1 MSLKRLLFVVFALLL
16 ALSFHCTRLAAQTM
30 TTGGIAGV
38 VTNPKNAVVP
48 NATVTLTSSA
58 KGTTQT
64 TTTSDT
70 GTYQFGL
77 LDPGSYTVT
86 VTMNGF
92 QRVSKV
98 VTVPLGQPVMVDFQL
113 SVKAKLPTERVGPS
127 LVETQN
133 GNLDIT
139 LSHQQVSQVPNPGND
154 MTYLA
159 QLAPGTIMNT
169 QVGTGNFSNYG
180 MPATSN
186 RFSLDGMDDNEPFL
200 NINNSGA
207 TRLLLGTNE
216 IQEVSIVSNGYTGTY
231 GEFAGA
237 AVNYVTSSG
246 GNRLHGNANYTWNS
260 RILNANDFFNNA
272 AGNPRPFDTAH
283 QWSASV
289 GGPLKKDKLFFF
301 FNTEGLRVLIPTSPL
316 VVTPSPQF
324 ETATITNL
332 INSGRSDVANFYQ
345 NSIFSVLNNA
355 PNANSALD
363 NQFHGQFT
371 NSSGQVVFTGD
382 GCGGFDFVTPPPNNF
397 IGSGAE
403 PCALGYRATASNFSH
418 EMQFAGRVDYIAGA
432 NDRVF
437 VRYQRDMGTQA
448 AYTDPINSVFN
459 VQSSQ
464 PEDQGQLEWSHSFG
478 PSMTNQFLVAG
489 QWYSAIFNTTNPT
502 SGTFPTTLALADG
515 TFFNTAG
522 SNPCANPPIGQFP
535 VLLGGR
541 GCVNP
546 QGRSTTQVQVSDDLS
561 TTFGRQTIKIGGQ
574 FRRVDVSDHDFGL
587 FQSGLLIVNTINDFY
602 NGGSTGDT
610 LTQSFPQSLD
620 QPIAYYTAGGYLEDD
635 WRWSKTLSFTFALR
649 AEHDSNPICRHLCFA
664 QLAAP
669 FDFVA
674 GITCTT
680 TTSGQQ
686 SCAGNNQLAL
696 AAIPYNQAIRVN
708 QLQALPAFQNVLLQP
723 RFGFAWQPFSTKSK
737 TVVRGGAG
745 IFYNLFPISL
755 VDNFAQNPPNDATF
769 VTTNESIVPAAS
781 ATGQSIFQDST
792 LTAAAF
798 QNGFVTGLTIGQIR
812 AQDPGFITGPNL
824 FTSEKLTN
832 VPRYYKW
839 DLEIQHQLGDAT
851 SVSIGYVGNRGKH
864 EPIID
869 NSVNAFGFGTLA
881 TQAPDPRFSGVT
893 TLYAG
898 GSSKYDG
905 GTVTLIHRLNGAW
918 GTGIV
923 QASYTYSHASD
934 EVSNGGVFPFSS
946 TSLVNPQD
954 PFNRH
959 GSYGPA
965 DYDARH
971 SVNVN
976 YVWELPIRR
985 LVGARF
991 SNRLTDGWELSG
1003 TVFAR
1008 SGFPYSVVDGTLS
1021 SSLAA
1026 NNYFSQVLPQFLGG
1040 ADTCHVTSSGPSCF
1054 APPNST
1060 PPSSCL
1066 LSPVAACEFNVGA
1079 EPGFTT
1085 SQRNIFRG
1093 PRYIDADAAVMK
1105 FTKIPGW
1112 ESARL
1117 GIGVQAFNVFNH
1129 PNFSLP
1135 VNNAASPNF
1144 GEILSTVSS
1153 PTSILGSQLGASS
1166 SARVLQLKA
1175 QFTF

>member
-1 MSLKRLLFVVFALLL
+1 MSLKRLLLVVFVLLP
-16 ALSFHCTRLAAQTM
+16 ALSLHCTRLAAQTM

-38 VTNPKNAVVP
+38 VTNPKNAPVP

-58 KGTTQT
+58 KGTAQT
-64 TTTSDT
+64 TTTSAT

-77 LDPGSYTVT
+77 LDPGAYTVT
-86 VTMNGF
+86 VDMNGF
-92 QRVSKV
+92 QQISKI

-113 SVKAKLPTERVGPS
+113 NVKARLATERVGPS
-127 LVETQN
+127 LIETQN
-133 GNLDIT
+133 GNLDTT
-139 LSHQQVSQVPNPGND
+139 LIRQQISQVPNPGND
-154 MTYLA
+154 LTYLA
-159 QLAPGTIMNT
+159 QLVPGTIMNT
-169 QVGTGNFSNYG
+169 EGGTGNFSNYG

-186 RFSLDGMDDNEPFL
+186 RFSLDGMDDNEPFE

-216 IQEVSIVSNGYTGTY
+216 IQEVSVVSNGYTGTY

-237 AVNYVTSSG
+237 AVNYITRSG

-272 AGNPRPFDTAH
+272 TGNPRPFDTAH
-283 QWSASV
+283 QWSASL
-289 GGPLKKDKLFFF
+289 GGPLQKNKLFFF

-332 INSGRSDVANFYQ
+332 TNSGRSDVATFYQ
-345 NSIFSVLNNA
+345 DQIFGTLNNA

-363 NQFHGQFT
+363 NQFPGQFT
-371 NSSGQVVFTGD
+371 SNTGQVIPTGD
-382 GCGGFDFVTPPPNNF
+382 GCGGFNLNPTFY
-397 IGSGAE
+397 GSGAQ

-418 EMQFAGRVDYIAGA
+418 ELQFAGRADYIVGGK
-432 NDRVF
+432 DRVF
-437 VRYQRDMGTQA
+437 IRYQRDMGTQA
-448 AYTDPINSVFN
+448 TYTDPISSTFN
-459 VQSSQ
+459 VQSSL
-464 PEDQGQLEWSHSFG
+464 PEDQGQWEWAHSFG
-478 PSMTNQFLVAG
+478 PVTANQFLVAG
-489 QWYSAIFNTTNPT
+489 QSYSAVYNTKNPT
-502 SGTFPTTLALADG
+502 SGIFPTTLALADG

-522 SNPCANPPIGQFP
+522 PNPCANPPIGQGFP

-541 GCVNP
+541 DCVNP

-561 TTFGRQTIKIGGQ
+561 TTFGRHTIKIGGQ
-574 FRRVDVSDHDFGL
+574 FRRVDVSDHGFGSL
-587 FQSGLLIVNTINDFY
+587 QSGLLVVNTINDFY

-620 QPIAYYTAGGYLEDD
+620 EPIAYYTTGGYLEDD
-635 WRWSKTLSFTFALR
+635 VRWSSTLNFTFALR
-649 AEHDSNPICRHLCFA
+649 VEHDSNPICRHLCFA
-664 QLAAP
+664 RLAAP
-669 FDFVA
+669 FNFVA
-674 GITCTT
+674 GINCTT
-680 TTSGQQ
+680 TTSGSQT
-686 SCAGNNQLAL
+686 CAGSNQAQLL
-696 AAIPYNQAIRVN
+696 NVPYNQAIVTN
-708 QLQALPAFQNVLLQP
+708 QLQALPGLQNVLFQP
-723 RFGFAWQPFSTKSK
+723 RFSFAWQPLGTASK

-745 IFYNLFPISL
+745 IFYNMFPVSL

-769 VTTNESIVPAAS
+769 VSKNDFIVPS
-781 ATGQSIFQDST
+781 TSTTGSSIFGDST
-792 LTAAAF
+792 NTATAF
-798 QNGFVTGLTIGQIR
+798 QNGFLTGETFATIQ
-812 AQDPGFITGPNL
+812 ANDPGFTSPNL

-839 DLEIQHQLGDAT
+839 DLEIQRQLGDAT
-851 SVSIGYVGNRGKH
+851 SISIGYMGNRGKH

-881 TQAPDPRFSGVT
+881 AQAPDPRFTGVT

-905 GTVTLIHRLNGAW
+905 GTVTLIHRLTGAW

-934 EVSNGGVFPFSS
+934 EVSNGGFFPFSS
-946 TSLVNPQD
+946 SSLLNPQD
-954 PFNRH
+954 PFNTQ
-959 GSYGPA
+959 GNYGPA

-976 YVWELPIRR
+976 YVWQLPVRR

-1026 NNYFSQVLPQFLGG
+1026 NNNYFSQVIPQFLGG
-1040 ADTCHVTSSGPSCF
+1040 ADTCHVTSAGPNCF
-1054 APPNST
+1054 
-1060 PPSSCL
+1060 SS
-1066 LSPVAACEFNVGA
+1066 AAEFNVGG

-1085 SQRNIFRG
+1085 GQKNIFRG
-1093 PRYIDADAAVMK
+1093 PRYIDADAALMK

-1129 PNFSLP
+1129 PNFGLP

-1144 GEILSTVSS
+1144 GEILSTVGS

>member
-1 MSLKRLLFVVFALLL
+1 MSLKRLLLVVFVLLP
-16 ALSFHCTRLAAQTM
+16 ALSLHCTRLAAQTM

-38 VTNPKNAVVP
+38 VSNPKNAVVP

-64 TTTSDT
+64 TATSDT

-86 VTMNGF
+86 VDMNGF
-92 QRVSKV
+92 QQISKI

-113 SVKAKLPTERVGPS
+113 NVKAKLPTERVGPS

-133 GNLDIT
+133 GNLDTT
-139 LSHQQVSQVPNPGND
+139 LTRQQISQVPNQGND

-169 QVGTGNFSNYG
+169 QGRTGNFSNYG

-186 RFSLDGMDDNEPFL
+186 RFSLNGMDDNEPFV

-237 AVNYVTSSG
+237 GVNYVTRSG
-246 GNRLHGNANYTWNS
+246 GNRLHGDANYTWNS

-272 AGNPRPFDTAH
+272 TGNPRPFDTAH
-283 QWSASV
+283 QWSGSV
-289 GGPLKKDKLFFF
+289 GGSLEKNKLFFF

-324 ETATITNL
+324 ENATITNL
-332 INSGRSDVANFYQ
+332 IDSGRSDVAAFYQ
-345 NSIFSVLNNA
+345 NQIFGTLNSA

-363 NQFHGQFT
+363 TQVAGQFT
-371 NSSGQVVFTGD
+371 NSSGQVIQTGD
-382 GCGGFDFVTPPPNNF
+382 GCGAFSLNSEFNIQGGD
-397 IGSGAE
+397 E

-432 NDRVF
+432 KDRVF
-437 VRYQRDMGTQA
+437 IRYQRDTGTQA
-448 AYTDPINSVFN
+448 TYTDPINSAFN

-464 PEDQGQLEWSHSFG
+464 PEDQGQLEWAHSFG
-478 PSMTNQFLVAG
+478 PAMTNQFLVAG
-489 QWYSAIFNTTNPT
+489 QWYSAVFNAG
-502 SGTFPTTLALADG
+502 SAAASTFPTTLALADG

-522 SNPCANPPIGQFP
+522 PNPCANAPIGQGP
-535 VLLGGR
+535 VLLGGQD
-541 GCVNP
+541 CVNP
-546 QGRSTTQVQVSDDLS
+546 QGRSTTQVQISDDLAR
-561 TTFGRQTIKIGGQ
+561 TFGRQTIKIGGE

-587 FQSGLLIVNTINDFY
+587 LQSGLLIVNTINDFY

-610 LTQSFPQSLD
+610 LTQSFPQSLNE
-620 QPIAYYTAGGYLEDD
+620 PIAYYTAGGYLEDD
-635 WRWSKTLSFTFALR
+635 WRWSKTLSFTFAVR

-669 FDFVA
+669 FNVVA

-686 SCAGNNQLAL
+686 TCSGNNQAQLL
-696 AAIPYNQAIRVN
+696 NVPYNQAIKVN
-708 QLQALPAFQNVLLQP
+708 QLQALPGFQNVLLQP
-723 RFGFAWQPFSTKSK
+723 RFGFAWQPFGTEGK

-745 IFYNLFPISL
+745 IFYNMFPVSL

-792 LTAAAF
+792 NTATAF
-798 QNGFVTGLTIGQIR
+798 QNGFVTGLTIGQIQ
-812 AQDPGFITGPNL
+812 AQDPGFTTGPNL
-824 FTSEKLTN
+824 FTSEAQTN

-839 DLEIQHQLGDAT
+839 DLEIQRQLGDAT

-881 TQAPDPRFSGVT
+881 AQAPDPRFSGVT

-905 GTVTLIHRLNGAW
+905 GTVALIHRLNGAW

-934 EVSNGGVFPFSS
+934 ETSNGGVFPFSS
-946 TSLVNPQD
+946 TSLMNPQD
-954 PFNRH
+954 PFNTQ

-976 YVWELPIRR
+976 YVWELPLRR

-1003 TVFAR
+1003 AVFAR
-1008 SGFPYSVVDGTLS
+1008 GGFPYSVVDGTLS
-1021 SSLAA
+1021 SSLVA
-1026 NNYFSQVLPQFLGG
+1026 NNYFSQVIPQFLGG
-1040 ADTCHVTSSGPSCF
+1040 PHTCQVTSAGPSCF
-1054 APPNST
+1054 AGAS
-1060 PPSSCL
+1060 
-1066 LSPVAACEFNVGA
+1066 EFNVGA

-1085 SQRNIFRG
+1085 GQRNIFRG

-1105 FTKIPGW
+1105 FTRIPGW

-1129 PNFSLP
+1129 PNFGLP

-1144 GEILSTVSS
+1144 GEILSTVGS

>member
-1 MSLKRLLFVVFALLL
+1 MSLKRLLFVVFALLMAL
-16 ALSFHCTRLAAQTM
+16 AFNFRRVAAQTM

-48 NATVTLTSSA
+48 NATVTLTSGA

-86 VTMNGF
+86 VTMTGF
-92 QRVSKV
+92 QPASKE
-98 VTVPLGQPVMVDFQL
+98 VTVPLGQPVMVDFEL

-127 LVETQN
+127 LIEREN

-139 LSHQQVSQVPNPGND
+139 LTHQQVQQVPNPGND

-169 QVGTGNFSNYG
+169 QGGTGNFSNYG

-186 RFSLDGMDDNEPFL
+186 RFSLNGMTDNEPFV

-216 IQEVSIVSNGYTGTY
+216 VQEVNIVSNGYTGNY

-237 AVNYVTSSG
+237 TINYVTSSG
-246 GNRLHGNANYTWNS
+246 GNRVHGNVNYGWNS

-272 AGNPRPFDTAH
+272 TATARPFDTAH
-283 QWSASV
+283 QWSASL

-316 VVTPSPQF
+316 VVLPSPQF

-332 INSGRSDVANFYQ
+332 QNSGRPDVANFYQ
-345 NSIFSVLNNA
+345 GAIFGNLNNA

-363 NQFHGQFT
+363 NQFPGQFT
-371 NSSGQVVFTGD
+371 DVNNQVVPTGD
-382 GCGGFDFVTPPPNNF
+382 GCGAFNQNPLFF
-397 IGSGAE
+397 GSGAQ
-403 PCALGYRATASNFSH
+403 PCALGFRASARNFTH
-418 EMQFAGRVDYIAGA
+418 EMQFAGRVDYIAGP

-448 AYTDPINSVFN
+448 TYTDPINSAFN

-464 PEDQGQLEWSHSFG
+464 PEDQGQLEWTHAFG
-478 PSMTNQFLVAG
+478 PSTANQFLLAG
-489 QWYSAIFNTTNPT
+489 QWYSAVFNTANATG
-502 SGTFPTTLALADG
+502 GTFPTTLGLADG

-522 SNPCANPPIGQFP
+522 PNPCANPPIGPGFP
-535 VLLGGR
+535 LLLGGR

-561 TTFGRQTIKIGGQ
+561 KTFGRQTIKIGGQ
-574 FRRVDVSDHDFGL
+574 FRRVDVSDHDFGTL
-587 FQSGLLIVNTINDFY
+587 QSGLLIVNTINDFY
-602 NGGSTGDT
+602 NGGATGDT
-610 LTQSFPQSLD
+610 FTQSFPHSLN

-635 WRWSKTLSFTFALR
+635 WRWSKTLSFTVALR
-649 AEHDSNPICRHLCFA
+649 VEHDSNPICRHLCFA
-664 QLAAP
+664 QLVAP
-669 FDFVA
+669 FNAVA
-674 GITCTT
+674 GVSCTPNADGSQTCGGTR
-680 TTSGQQ
+680 Q
-686 SCAGNNQLAL
+686 SFLL
-696 AAIPYNQAIRVN
+696 TVPYNQAINVN
-708 QLQALPAFQNVLLQP
+708 KLQALPGFQNILLQP
-723 RFGFAWQPFSTKSK
+723 RVGFAWQPFGTEGK

-745 IFYNLFPISL
+745 IFYNLFPVSV

-769 VTTNESIVPAAS
+769 VSRNDFIVPAENAIGS
-781 ATGQSIFQDST
+781 SIFQDSAST
-792 LTAAAF
+792 NTAF
-798 QNGFVTGLTIGQIR
+798 QNGFLTGETLGTIQSN
-812 AQDPGFITGPNL
+812 DPAFTPPNI
-824 FTSEKLTN
+824 FTSEAQTK

-839 DLEIQHQLGDAT
+839 SLGIQRQLGQTT
-851 SVSIGYVGNRGKH
+851 SVSVNYVGNRGAH
-864 EPIID
+864 EPVLD
-869 NSVNAFGFGTLA
+869 NSANAFGFGNLPA
-881 TQAPDPRFSGVT
+881 QSADPRFTGVT
-893 TLYAG
+893 ILYSG
-898 GSSKYDG
+898 GNSKYDG
-905 GTVTLIHRLNGAW
+905 GTVTLIHRLNGTW

-934 EVSNGGVFPFSS
+934 EVSNGGFFPFSS
-946 TSLVNPQD
+946 TSVLNPQD
-954 PFNRH
+954 PFNTH
-959 GSYGPA
+959 GNYGPA

-971 SVNVN
+971 SVNAN
-976 YVWELPIRR
+976 FVWQLPIRR
-985 LVGARF
+985 LTGARGP
-991 SNRLTDGWELSG
+991 NRLTDGWELSG

-1008 SGFPYSVVDGTLS
+1008 SGFPYTVVDGMLS
-1021 SSLAA
+1021 SQLAGS
-1026 NNYFSQVLPQFLGG
+1026 NNYFSQVSPTFLGG
-1040 ADTCHVTSSGPSCF
+1040 PHTCQVTSAGPSCF
-1054 APPNST
+1054 GS
-1060 PPSSCL
+1060 
-1066 LSPVAACEFNVGA
+1066 AAEFNVGG

-1085 SQRNIFRG
+1085 GQRNIFRG
-1093 PRYIDADAAVMK
+1093 PDYINIDAALMK
-1105 FTKIPGW
+1105 FTRIPGW
-1112 ESARL
+1112 DSARL

-1129 PNFSLP
+1129 PNFGLP
-1135 VNNAASPNF
+1135 NNNAASPNF
-1144 GEILSTVSS
+1144 GEILSTVGS

-1175 QFTF
+1175 QFIF